1 LQKSKR
7 FLELHVVKKI
17 IPSQNASRLILNS
30 AQEYRDCAIELIGK
44 GRRTLRLFSPDLEHD
59 IYDDD
64 DVAQAVLNLA
74 RVSRNSEIRILVR
87 DTQPAIK
94 RGHRLLDLSRRL
106 TSIVDIRKF
115 SVDTNELPTHV
126 LLVDGGGVMIRADGE
141 TQDAGFGSFDD
152 RGLNNTLTLIF
163 DELWHR
169 SQSDFD
175 LRGVTI

>member
-1 LQKSKR
+1 M
-7 FLELHVVKKI
+7 KKI
-17 IPSQNASRLILNS
+17 IPSQNANRVILNN
-30 AQEYRDCAIELIGK
+30 AQEYRDCAVELIGK

-59 IYDDD
+59 IYDNEDI
-64 DVAQAVLNLA
+64 AQAVLTLA
-74 RVSRNSEIRILVR
+74 RVSRNSEIRILIR

-115 SVDTNELPTHV
+115 SIDSNELPPHV
-126 LLVDGGGVMIRADGE
+126 LLVDDAGVMIRADGE
-141 TQDAGFGSFDD
+141 IQDAGFASFDD
-152 RGLNNTLTLIF
+152 RGLNSTLALIF

>member
-1 LQKSKR
+1 M
-7 FLELHVVKKI
+7 KKI
-17 IPSQNASRLILNS
+17 IPSQNASRIILTTP
-30 AQEYRDCAIELIGK
+30 QEYRDCAAEMIGK

-59 IYDDD
+59 IYDNDD
-64 DVAQAVLNLA
+64 IAQAVLNLA

-115 SVDTNELPTHV
+115 SIEFNELPSHM
-126 LLVDGGGVMIRADGE
+126 LLIDGSGVMIRADEQG
-141 TQDAGFGSFDD
+141 QDTGFGSFDD
-152 RGLNNTLTLIF
+152 RGLNNSLALVF

>member
-1 LQKSKR
+1 M
-7 FLELHVVKKI
+7 KKI
-17 IPSQNASRLILNS
+17 IPSQNASRIILTS
-30 AQEYRDCAIELIGK
+30 PQEYRDCAVEMIGK

-59 IYDDD
+59 IYDNDEL
-64 DVAQAVLNLA
+64 AQAVLNLS

-115 SVDTNELPTHV
+115 TIESNELPTYM
-126 LLVDGGGVMIRADGE
+126 LLVDEAGVMIRADEQG
-141 TQDAGFGSFDD
+141 QDTGFASIDD
-152 RGLNNTLTLIF
+152 RGLNNSLALVF

-169 SQSDFD
+169 SRSDFD